1 MAVGNPSPIIPD
13 RIHSNVSNN
22 LIPWEDKARPTSA
35 TQDSTCNN
43 RRIMEVRVASTLA
56 KASLPTWEVKVAIAN
71 RKPPMLLNEEAATL
85 PVVTPVVSA
94 TRLPSPRTRSLLVAP
109 LT

>member
-1 MAVGNPSPIIPD
+1 MAVGNPSPITPD
-13 RIHSNVSNN
+13 RISSSASSN
-22 LIPWEDKARPTSA
+22 LIQWEVKARPTSV
-35 TQDSTCNN
+35 TQDNTCSN
-43 RRIMEVRVASTLA
+43 RHIMEVRVVSTQA
-56 KASLPTWEVKVAIAN
+56 KASLRIWEVKVAIAN

-94 TRLPSPRTRSLLVAP
+94 TRLPSPRTRSLLAAP